1 LPWIPESPHS
11 TSTGPWLKTND
22 KLKAKKNTV
31 AKWDA
36 VAALVSVEREISVQ
50 VDGMIPWI
58 PAFDGLN
65 VRVKWTP
72 VEQGR

>member
-1 LPWIPESPHS
+1 MRLPRWFQS
-11 TSTGPWLKTND
+11 
-22 KLKAKKNTV
+22 
-31 AKWDA
+31 
-36 VAALVSVEREISVQ
+36 EREISVQ